1 MIKLLFFAQ
10 LADQAG
16 KELHNIEFEEGIS
29 SRDVVNRL
37 EASMPKELIDSLRFD
52 AVMLSVNQVMADWDH
67 VLNDGDEL
75 AFLPPFSGG

>member
-1 MIKLLFFAQ
+1 MIKLMFFAQ

-16 KELHNIEFEEGIS
+16 KEIHNLDFEEGIS
-29 SRDVVNRL
+29 GRDVVSRL
-37 EASMPKELIDSLRFD
+37 ESCMPKELIDSLRFD

-67 VLNDGDEL
+67 VLNDGDEV

>member
-16 KELHNIEFEEGIS
+16 KEFHNLEFEEGIS
-29 SRDVVNRL
+29 SREVVNRL

-67 VLNDGDEL
+67 VLNDGDEV

>member
-16 KELHNIEFEEGIS
+16 KEAHNLEFEEGIS
-29 SRDVVNRL
+29 SREVVNRL
-37 EASMPKELIDSLRFD
+37 ESSMPKELIDSLRFD

-67 VLNDGDEL
+67 VLNDGDEV

>member
-16 KELHNIEFEEGIS
+16 MDQYELDFEEGIS
-29 SRDVVNRL
+29 AREIVNRL
-37 EASMPKELIDSLRFD
+37 ESSLPKELIDSLRFE
-52 AVMLSVNQVMADWDH
+52 AVLLSVNQVMADWDND
-67 VLNDGDEL
+67 LKDGDEV

>member
-1 MIKLLFFAQ
+1 
-10 LADQAG
+10 
-16 KELHNIEFEEGIS
+16 
-29 SRDVVNRL
+29 
-37 EASMPKELIDSLRFD
+37 MPKELIDSLRFD